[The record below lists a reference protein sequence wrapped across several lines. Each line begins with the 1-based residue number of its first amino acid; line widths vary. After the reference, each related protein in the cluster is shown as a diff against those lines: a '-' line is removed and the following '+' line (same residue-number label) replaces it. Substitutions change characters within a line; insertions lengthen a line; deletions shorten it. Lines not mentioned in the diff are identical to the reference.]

1 MNRSR
6 FLVIA
11 SVLGLVFGLAFLLAP
26 AQLMSLYNISL
37 DAAGQWIGRFLGAQL
52 VGLAIITW
60 RARNAPAGSALSAV
74 MIGNL
79 IGASIALIL
88 AILEGLS
95 GIGNAMVWSIA
106 VIYAFLAAGFGYF
119 QFAKAQKPSQDGS
132 EAERRVA

>member
-26 AQLMSLYNISL
+26 AHLMSFYGVTL

-52 VGLAIITW
+52 VGIASVTW
-60 RARNAPAGSALSAV
+60 LARNAPAGGALSAV

-79 IGASIALIL
+79 VGAVIALAL
-88 AILEGLS
+88 ALLQGFS
-95 GIGNAMVWSIA
+95 GIGNTLLWSTAI
-106 VIYAFLAAGFGYF
+106 IYAFLAAGFGYF
-119 QFAKAQKPSQDGS
+119 QVGESQ
-132 EAERRVA
+132 

>member
-26 AQLMSLYNISL
+26 AQLMSFYGVTL

-52 VGLAIITW
+52 VGIASVTW
-60 RARNAPAGSALSAV
+60 LARNAPAGGALSAV

-79 IGASIALIL
+79 IGSIIALAVAVL
-88 AILEGLS
+88 QVVA
-95 GIGNAMVWSIA
+95 GIGNALVWSTAA
-106 VIYAFLAAGFGYF
+106 VYAFLAAGFGYF
-119 QFAKAQKPSQDGS
+119 QVGESQ
-132 EAERRVA
+132 

>member
-26 AQLMSLYNISL
+26 AQLMSFYGVTL

-52 VGLAIITW
+52 VGIASVTW
-60 RARNAPAGSALSAV
+60 LARNAPAGGALSAV

-79 IGASIALIL
+79 IGSTIALAVAVL
-88 AILEGLS
+88 QGVA
-95 GIGNAMVWSIA
+95 GIGNALVWSTA
-106 VIYAFLAAGFGYF
+106 VVYAFLAAGFGYF
-119 QFAKAQKPSQDGS
+119 QVGESQ
-132 EAERRVA
+132 

>member
-26 AQLMSLYNISL
+26 AQLMSFCGVTL

-52 VGLAIITW
+52 VGIASVTW
-60 RARNAPAGSALSAV
+60 LARNAPAGGALSAV

-79 IGASIALIL
+79 IGSIIALAVAVL
-88 AILEGLS
+88 QGVA
-95 GIGNAMVWSIA
+95 GIGNALVWSTA
-106 VIYAFLAAGFGYF
+106 VVYAFLAAGFGYF
-119 QFAKAQKPSQDGS
+119 QVGESQ
-132 EAERRVA
+132 